1 MTKLL
6 ARRFVL
12 LSIVMLMSAV
22 TSTRADGPVRL
33 APGLSPADNP
43 LKGLVPYASSK
54 PRTFPHSMEF
64 TYIPLSDLMTGPAE
78 FNWRRLDTFLSE
90 VAGRGHQAVFR
101 IWLEFPTAPTGVPRF
116 LIDQGVKMTA
126 WDDRNE
132 RPSSRE
138 HTPDYSDER
147 LVKALET
154 FIAALGRRYDHDP
167 RVGYITAGLLGKWG
181 EWHDAPR
188 RELFASIATQER

>member
-1 MTKLL
+1 
-6 ARRFVL
+6 
-12 LSIVMLMSAV
+12 
-22 TSTRADGPVRL
+22 
-33 APGLSPADNP
+33 
-43 LKGLVPYASSK
+43 
-54 PRTFPHSMEF
+54 MEF

-132 RPSSRE
+132 RPVARSTRPTTLTNGSLRLSR
-138 HTPDYSDER
+138 R
-147 LVKALET
+147 LSPRS
-154 FIAALGRRYDHDP
+154 AAATTMIPHRLHHGRPARQVGRMAP
-167 RVGYITAGLLGKWG
+167 RAPPGTLRQHRHARARDAGLRTGFPR
-181 EWHDAPR
+181 DAHPR
-188 RELFASIATQER
+188 AVPDG